1 MIRLKKIVAIMMI
14 ISVCTTF
21 TNGCSKKE
29 DNKQEVKTNKLK
41 IEKVEKPS
49 TGIVSDG
56 KGWQL
61 WDKEGHTTTD
71 KRGAVGENAVVA
83 SGKYEASQAGLEI
96 IEAGGNAVDA
106 AVATGFAL
114 CVVEPNATG
123 IAGGGCMVIRN
134 QNGDSTYI
142 DFRET
147 APSAA
152 NPYMWNLDSEGIVID
167 KANESGGKSVAVPG
181 QVAGLIYAFEKYG
194 SGNLTLEEVMTPAIN
209 LAQNGYYVTPSLLK
223 DMLSV
228 EEMMEKYPELKKLIL
243 NKDGSYYKVGDLYK
257 SEELANTLKL
267 IAKEGKD
274 AFYTGEI
281 AKSIVDSAKKYGG
294 IITLEDLKNYKVVE
308 SKPVE
313 GTYRG
318 KKIIS
323 SSLPSSGGTHV
334 IQSLNVLENFDMSK
348 YGLYSAERFHLL
360 SETFK
365 MVYADRAEYMGDKEF
380 INVPENGLLSKDY
393 AKVLASK
400 IDMNKSK
407 VPTKDDPWIY
417 EHEDTTHYSVAD
429 KDGNIV
435 TATQTINW
443 TFGSGVVVDDYGFI
457 LNNEISD
464 FSTDVN
470 SPNCVDG
477 GKKPLSSM
485 SPTVILNEDN
495 TPFMVLGSPGGSRII
510 PAITQVIS
518 NVIDYNMSIQDAID
532 AYRMYDNTEDKIVY
546 EDGLDKQAVEKLKS
560 MGHQVE
566 QYEEGYNKYFG
577 GVQAV
582 VYDNGKLIGGAD
594 SRRDGKAEAN

>member
-1 MIRLKKIVAIMMI
+1 
-14 ISVCTTF
+14 
-21 TNGCSKKE
+21 
-29 DNKQEVKTNKLK
+29 
-41 IEKVEKPS
+41 
-49 TGIVSDG
+49 
-56 KGWQL
+56 
-61 WDKEGHTTTD
+61 
-71 KRGAVGENAVVA
+71 
-83 SGKYEASQAGLEI
+83 
-96 IEAGGNAVDA
+96 
-106 AVATGFAL
+106 
-114 CVVEPNATG
+114 
-123 IAGGGCMVIRN
+123 
-134 QNGDSTYI
+134 
-142 DFRET
+142 
-147 APSAA
+147 
-152 NPYMWNLDSEGIVID
+152 
-167 KANESGGKSVAVPG
+167 
-181 QVAGLIYAFEKYG
+181 
-194 SGNLTLEEVMTPAIN
+194 
-209 LAQNGYYVTPSLLK
+209 
-223 DMLSV
+223 
-228 EEMMEKYPELKKLIL
+228 
-243 NKDGSYYKVGDLYK
+243 
-257 SEELANTLKL
+257 
-267 IAKEGKD
+267 
-274 AFYTGEI
+274 
-281 AKSIVDSAKKYGG
+281 
-294 IITLEDLKNYKVVE
+294 
-308 SKPVE
+308 
-313 GTYRG
+313 
-318 KKIIS
+318 
-323 SSLPSSGGTHV
+323 
-334 IQSLNVLENFDMSK
+334 MSK
-348 YGLYSAERFHLL
+348 YGLYSSERFHLL

-443 TFGSGVVVDDYGFI
+443 TFGSGVVVDNYGFI